1 MEFVTLVETKNG
13 RRDLVNDLEP
23 SFNSQHGYPQER
35 SKDFLSSSISDGAF
49 NAEIILLVLLTSF
62 QDTII
67 SAKGRDV
74 IFKVCSNIA
83 VDCVRHL
90 GNFIELS
97 KRVSLP
103 IWFLLHYVLLQPAR
117 HIKRKHGKTTDR
129 DEEIRKQLELTHGI
143 TDLSVRDH

>member
-35 SKDFLSSSISDGAF
+35 SKDFLSSISDGAF
-49 NAEIILLVLLTSF
+49 NAEIIVLVPTSF
-62 QDTII
+62 QDTLFC
-67 SAKGRDV
+67 KGQRCDV

-83 VDCVRHL
+83 VDSVRHL

-103 IWFLLHYVLLQPAR
+103 IWFLLHSTAAR